1 MSAEVATTSV
11 QECANVVVRIVQFA
25 KMIKDAQSV
34 GRDIIL
40 VLTENALSVKLD
52 AMIVVMLTPA

>member
-11 QECANVVVRIVQFA
+11 QECANFVVRIVQFA